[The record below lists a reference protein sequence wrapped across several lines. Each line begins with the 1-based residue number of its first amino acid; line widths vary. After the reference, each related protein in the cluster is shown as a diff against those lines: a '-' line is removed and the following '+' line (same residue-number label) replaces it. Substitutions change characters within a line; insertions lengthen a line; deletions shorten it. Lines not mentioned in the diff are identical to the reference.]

1 MKKKREKDQVFIFDI
16 TARGIRLRYF
26 LSSRN
31 RQPVA
36 SSSVIVKILKE
47 ALAETK

>member
-1 MKKKREKDQVFIFDI
+1 MTQLADRD
-16 TARGIRLRYF
+16 GLLRPSF
-26 LSSRN
+26 SIIPD

-36 SSSVIVKILKE
+36 SSSVIDFKILQE